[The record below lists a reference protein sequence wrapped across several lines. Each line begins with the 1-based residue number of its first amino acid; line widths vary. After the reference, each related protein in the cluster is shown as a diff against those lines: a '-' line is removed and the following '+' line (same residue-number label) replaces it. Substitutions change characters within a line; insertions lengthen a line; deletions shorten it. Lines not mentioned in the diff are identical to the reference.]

1 MGDYFKHQDRM
12 KQQRE
17 AEDSGRVADS
27 LDVRVALLERMHA
40 GELTLAEVQA
50 EVKRLKRNAKAKG
63 QITRNQAYLG
73 R

>member
-40 GELTLAEVQA
+40 GEITLAEVQA
-50 EVKRLKRNAKAKG
+50 EVKRLKRSAKANG
-63 QITRNQAYLG
+63 QITRSQAYLG